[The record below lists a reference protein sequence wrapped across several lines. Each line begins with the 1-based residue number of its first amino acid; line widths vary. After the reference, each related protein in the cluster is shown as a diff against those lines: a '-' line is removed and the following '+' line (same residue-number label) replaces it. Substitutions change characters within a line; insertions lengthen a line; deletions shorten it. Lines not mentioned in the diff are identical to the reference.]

1 MKTKFT
7 KKQWWVIA
15 AVAATVVF
23 FMYQLINA
31 PKDIGPKLE
40 YVGQKNYG
48 CSWWQGVFTLGLC
61 GYKDTNSSFF
71 YATDMNESQLK
82 SYFKNANIEL
92 QPVHDID
99 PPYPHI
105 STEFRFHLG
114 EEYATAMYHLDAQAF
129 LTKDALDIKT
139 DKPHI
144 FEVNKSSYEI
154 INKSY

>member
-7 KKQWWVIA
+7 KKQWWIIA
-15 AVAATVVF
+15 TVAAIVVV
-23 FMYQLINA
+23 FMYQLINT
-31 PKDIGPKLE
+31 PKNIGPKLE
-40 YVGQKNYG
+40 YVGTKNVG
-48 CSWWQGVFTLGLC
+48 CEWWQVPFYMGWCQGPS
-61 GYKDTNSSFF
+61 YYY

-154 INKSY
+154 ISKSY